1 MIAMNLVL
9 SLKSDIYFPFL
20 LLLFCIVYITM
31 PSISVQS
38 VHNEH
43 ISIFIDIE
51 IVKQTGEIY
60 LKLVSHILAG

>member
-9 SLKSDIYFPFL
+9 SLKSDIYFPVL

-31 PSISVQS
+31 PSISDQS

-51 IVKQTGEIY
+51 IVKPTREIY
-60 LKLVSHILAG
+60 LKLVSHILAR

>member
-9 SLKSDIYFPFL
+9 SLKSDIHFPFL
-20 LLLFCIVYITM
+20 LLLFGIIYITI

-38 VHNEH
+38 VHNEL

-51 IVKQTGEIY
+51 IVKPTGEIY
-60 LKLVSHILAG
+60 LKLVSHILAR

>member
-20 LLLFCIVYITM
+20 LLLFCIVCIAI
-31 PSISVQS
+31 PSIS

-51 IVKQTGEIY
+51 IVKPTGEIY